1 MLAILL
7 IGAAS
12 AEATPHINM
21 NKFEQSIITNLYND
35 VLREEF
41 SHTIEAQVTRK
52 LEKEGW
58 YKYHN
63 MMEKKIRDE

>member
-1 MLAILL
+1 M
-7 IGAAS
+7 
-12 AEATPHINM
+12 
-21 NKFEQSIITNLYND
+21 
-35 VLREEF
+35 LREEF

-63 MMEKKIRDE
+63 MMEKKISDE